1 MTCAL
6 VFLSCLF
13 FQGGLSAQ
21 YKKFIVEEGIVDE
34 TYDEK
39 KMALF
44 CIQGTSPCNMQAFQ
58 VDRVSLSSGNNLQGG
73 GFLSGL
79 QRMKIA

>member
-1 MTCAL
+1 M
-6 VFLSCLF
+6 
-13 FQGGLSAQ
+13 
-21 YKKFIVEEGIVDE
+21 DE

-44 CIQGTSPCNMQAFQ
+44 RIQGTSPSNMQAFQ

-73 GFLSGL
+73 GFLSFWSSKNEDCMSRSFYFFIWFVML
-79 QRMKIA
+79 P